1 MTTPDRKIGIETV
14 GHGGA
19 GDFFPGNSRQALEQA
34 VRLGVDR
41 VEFDVQESGD
51 GELLL
56 LHDERV
62 RAENGDLVAVRAART
77 SDLRRLIDGLLT
89 FAAALEVLGPDLPLI
104 VDVKAPGHERLLVA
118 ELGRLAHRRDV
129 IVSTTYAQTIR
140 TIKRAFPPLRY
151 GLSTGHAATAWDT
164 IAFRSVSATVQ
175 GRVLIHPLIA
185 AARWCGA
192 TEVMIQHHVCSDLL
206 VQRCHAAGLGVYAW
220 TVDRPAHIDRVIGHG
235 VDGIISNRPD
245 LVRERVDAISLAAGV
260 DNRT

>member
-1 MTTPDRKIGIETV
+1 MTTPVRKIGIETV

-56 LHDERV
+56 LHDERI
-62 RAENGDLVAVRAART
+62 RAGNGDLVAVRAART
-77 SDLRRLIDGLLT
+77 PDLRRLIDGLLT
-89 FAAALEVLGPDLPLI
+89 FAEALEVLGPDLPLI
-104 VDVKAPGHERLLVA
+104 VDVKAPGFERLLVA
-118 ELGRLAHRRDV
+118 ELGRLARGRDV
-129 IVSTTYAQTIR
+129 IVSTTYVQTIR
-140 TIKRAFPPLRY
+140 TVKRAIPRLRY
-151 GLSTGHAATAWDT
+151 GLSTGHLATAWNSA
-164 IAFRSVSATVQ
+164 AFRSLATAMQ
-175 GRVLIHPLIA
+175 PHLLPRPMIA

-245 LVRERVDAISLAAGV
+245 LVRERLETISPAAGV
-260 DNRT
+260 DDRT